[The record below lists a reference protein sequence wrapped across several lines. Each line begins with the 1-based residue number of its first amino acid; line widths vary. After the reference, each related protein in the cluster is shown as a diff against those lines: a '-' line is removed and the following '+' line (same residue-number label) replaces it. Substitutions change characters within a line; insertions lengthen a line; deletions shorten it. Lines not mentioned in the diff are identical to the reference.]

1 MSEEKTL
8 EQRVEELE
16 KKLERIEEAL
26 REKATLEDIRRLIS
40 QKG

>member
-26 REKATLEDIRRLIS
+26 QEKVTLEDVRRLIS

>member
-1 MSEEKTL
+1 MSEEKTI

-16 KKLERIEEAL
+16 KKLECIEKVL
-26 REKATLEDIRRLIS
+26 QEKATLEDIRRLIS